1 MNKDFLLLGIV
12 TVMSLAANLPD
23 NILSMNGLDRKLLV
37 FGLLFVVCIALIR
50 YSKFALVLAIA
61 ILALGANL
69 PGELANALN
78 VEPRVMMMTLAAVVL
93 FSLANRVLRLP
104 TGLENPQ
111 GFTYQEGSQALL
123 RAVIKGRATIVER
136 LIKAGANVN
145 ARSPQGYT
153 LLMIA
158 AARGNQEI
166 TNILLDLGADF
177 AIVDPQGRNALQHAR
192 EGNHENCVE
201 LLLAASKA
209 EVNNTQTA
217 IPAA

>member
-12 TVMSLAANLPD
+12 TVMSVAANLPD
-23 NILSMNGLDRKLLV
+23 NFLNLNGLDRKLLV

-69 PGELANALN
+69 PGELAGVFN
-78 VEPRVMMMTLAAVVL
+78 VEPRIMMFTLAAVVL

-104 TGLENPQ
+104 TGLDNPQ
-111 GFTYQEGSQALL
+111 GFTYSEGSQALL

-136 LIKAGANVN
+136 LVKAGANVN

-158 AARGNQEI
+158 VARGNEEI
-166 TNILLDLGADF
+166 ATLLLNLGADLKL
-177 AIVDPQGRNALQHAR
+177 VDPQGRNALQHAR
-192 EGNHENCVE
+192 DGDHEACVE
-201 LLLAASKA
+201 LLKNASRD
-209 EVNNTQTA
+209 EVTSTQTA
-217 IPAA
+217 IPST